1 MNGAAN
7 SIIKLLLYYDVFDHP
22 LTKEEILLNCNING
36 HSAGKAGI
44 LEEMTDKGLIYRLD
58 GYYSVRNNPSL
69 IDKRNKGNKMAAG
82 SLPKAIKMAKFISS
96 FPFIRSVSLSG
107 SLSKDYMDEK
117 TDVDYFI
124 IANPNRLWLARTILI
139 IYKRI
144 FLFNS
149 HKYFCL
155 NYFIDFEHLEIEQH
169 NIFTAT
175 ELFTLIP
182 VTGKNYLDR
191 FIEANSWVKSYFKRY
206 PVRDMASVE
215 AYHDSPLKKTL
226 EWILNHFFGNVL
238 DILAMKLTIN
248 FWKRKY
254 INDAKNLFDK
264 SFRLKRYVAKYH
276 PQNFQEVVMDLY
288 EQKVRNYEQL
298 KQLTLN

>member
-1 MNGAAN
+1 MDDTGN

-22 LTKEEILLNCNING
+22 LTKEEILLNCNLNG
-36 HSAGKAGI
+36 KSSDKTGI
-44 LEEMTDKGLIYRLD
+44 LEEMTAKGLIYRLD
-58 GYYSVRNNPSL
+58 GFYSVRDDPSL
-69 IDKRNKGNKMAAG
+69 IEKRNNGNKMAAG
-82 SLPKAIKMAKFISS
+82 FLPKAIKMAKFISA

-107 SLSKDYMDEK
+107 SLSKNYMDTK
-117 TDVDYFI
+117 TDIDYFI

-139 IYKRI
+139 MYKRI
-144 FLFNS
+144 FLLNS

-155 NYFIDFEHLEIEQH
+155 NYFIDFEHLEIEQK

-182 VTGKNYLDR
+182 VTGKNYIQQ
-191 FIEANSWVKSYFKRY
+191 FIEANSWVKGYFQQY
-206 PVRDMASVE
+206 PFREIGSIEPDPDRIV
-215 AYHDSPLKKTL
+215 KKTL

-238 DILAMKLTIN
+238 DILAMKLTIK

-276 PQNFQEVVMDLY
+276 PQNFQELVMDLY
-288 EQKVRNYEQL
+288 EQKVRKYERL
-298 KQLTLN
+298 KQLSLN